1 MASTRSRQKALGA
14 VVVLLLLAVAVACA
28 FGGKLFG
35 PNGVQPWLSTPSDE
49 RRDEEAD
56 KEGNEGAE
64 GDKAG
69 GGDSG
74 TATGTERE
82 EAEDLSKDLGW
93 EADVR
98 MGSPI
103 SHDAEGNVVQAAS
116 AELERY
122 RLRGDCVLCRA
133 GYLDLLGDVWGCL
146 VQGPGWVEMCVV
158 EEHEDGI
165 RSTVRTVRMEE
176 EEWGQKDADE

>member
-1 MASTRSRQKALGA
+1 M
-14 VVVLLLLAVAVACA
+14 
-28 FGGKLFG
+28 
-35 PNGVQPWLSTPSDE
+35 PTPSDE
-49 RRDEEAD
+49 RRDETAN
-56 KEGNEGAE
+56 KEGDESAE
-64 GDKAG
+64 GGKAD

-74 TATGTERE
+74 VVAEAERE
-82 EAEDLSKDLGW
+82 EAEDPGNDLGW
-93 EADVR
+93 QADVR
-98 MGSPI
+98 MGSPV
-103 SHDAEGNVVQAAS
+103 SHDSEGNVAQAAS

-122 RLRGDCVLCRA
+122 KSRGDCVLCRA

-158 EEHEDGI
+158 EEHEDGA